1 MKKHPNIVVYFTD
14 QQRADTLGCYGQ
26 RLDVSPVLDGL
37 ARDGVLY
44 ENAFTCQPVCGP
56 ARACLQTGR
65 YPTETG
71 CYVNGI
77 GLDYDETT
85 IAKEL
90 RKAGYE
96 TSYVGKWHLAS
107 DFTREI
113 YYETTCMP
121 LERLG
126 GYRDYVVSC
135 DTNELCSHGYDGY
148 LWDCVN
154 NVKKDFVGYRVD
166 CVTDFAVHYLQNTKG
181 DKPFFLFL
189 SHLEPHHQNDRDCFE
204 GPDGSRERF
213 AGYEAPPDLIGGK
226 YEGDW
231 RENYPD
237 YLGCCRSLDDNL
249 GKLIRTLK
257 ERGIYEDTVIIFTS
271 DHGCHFRTQDGE
283 YKRNFYD
290 ACLRIPLVIHGGEFV
305 GGRRDESMV
314 SLINLPKT
322 ILEIAGVEAP
332 ACMRYP
338 ALQETLKDDWKDAVF
353 FQISEA
359 FVGRGVRTRKW
370 KYAVHAPQAQDLGE
384 IGHEWSLAAFYEMVG
399 RAAPGSD
406 AYVELGLFDLE
417 KDPHEK
423 NNLVA
428 DTAHAE
434 VRAQLAALMKGFM
447 QEAGEEEP
455 LIYPAGTVLPPSHA
469 KGKKS

>member
-1 MKKHPNIVVYFTD
+1 MSKRPNIIFYFTD

-26 RLDVSPVLDGL
+26 ELDVSPVLDSL
-37 ARDGVLY
+37 AKEGVLF
-44 ENAFTCQPVCGP
+44 ENAYTCQPVCGP

-77 GLDYDETT
+77 GLRYDDVT

-90 RKAGYE
+90 RRSGYE
-96 TSYVGKWHLAS
+96 TAYVGKWHLAS

-113 YYETTCMP
+113 FYETTYMP
-121 LERLG
+121 LERMG

-135 DTNELCSHGYDGY
+135 DTNELCSRGYDGY

-166 CVTDFAVHYLQNTKG
+166 CVTDFAVHYLQNRG
-181 DKPFFLFL
+181 SDKPFFLFL
-189 SHLEPHHQNDRDCFE
+189 SHLEPHHQNDHGVVE
-204 GPDGSRERF
+204 GPDGSKERF
-213 AGYEAPPDLIGGK
+213 SNFQVPPDLVDGK
-226 YEGDW
+226 YEGNW
-231 RENYPD
+231 QENYPD
-237 YLGCCRSLDDNL
+237 YLGCCRSIDDNL

-257 ERGIYEDTVIIFTS
+257 EQGIYEDTIIIFTS

-283 YKRNFYD
+283 HKRNFYD
-290 ACLRIPLVIHGGEFV
+290 SCLKVPLVVHGGAFT
-305 GGRRDESMV
+305 GGARSDKMV

-322 ILEIAGVEAP
+322 ILEMAGVEAP
-332 ACMRYP
+332 ACMHYP
-338 ALQETLKDDWKDAVF
+338 SLQNIMRADDLGDAVF

-384 IGHEWSLAAFYEMVG
+384 IDTQWSLAAFYEMVG
-399 RAAPGSD
+399 KAASGSD
-406 AYVELGLFDLE
+406 EYVELGLFDIENDPYE
-417 KDPHEK
+417 KH
-423 NNLVA
+423 NLVSGPA
-428 DTAHAE
+428 YRE
-434 VRAQLAALMKGFM
+434 LREKLAAMTSAFM
-447 QEAGEEEP
+447 VEAGEKSP
-455 LIYPAGTVLPPSHA
+455 QIHPAGFQPSGA
-469 KGKKS
+469 Q

>member
-1 MKKHPNIVVYFTD
+1 MKKPPNIVFYFTD

-26 RLDVSPVLDGL
+26 KLDVSPVLDGL
-37 ARDGVLY
+37 ARDGVLFD
-44 ENAFTCQPVCGP
+44 NAYTCQPVCGP

-77 GLDYDETT
+77 GLDYDEIT

-96 TSYVGKWHLAS
+96 TAYVGKWHLAS
-107 DFTREI
+107 DFTKEI
-113 YYETTCMP
+113 YYETTYMP
-121 LERLG
+121 LERMG

-154 NVKKDFVGYRVD
+154 NRKMDFVGYRVD
-166 CVTDFAVHYLQNTKG
+166 CVTDFAVHYLQNKTS

-189 SHLEPHHQNDRDCFE
+189 SHLEPHHQNDRDRFE
-204 GPDGSRERF
+204 GPDGSKERF
-213 AGYEAPPDLIGGK
+213 KDYEVPPDLVGGK

-231 RENYPD
+231 KANYPD
-237 YLGCCRSLDDNL
+237 YLGCCRSIDDNL
-249 GKLIRTLK
+249 GKLIRTLREK
-257 ERGIYEDTVIIFTS
+257 GMYEDTVIIYTT

-290 ACLRIPLVIHGGEFV
+290 ACLKVPLVISGGGFTG
-305 GGRRDESMV
+305 GGRCDKMV

-322 ILEIAGVEAP
+322 ILDVAGAQAP
-332 ACMRYP
+332 ECMHYP
-338 ALQETLKDDWKDAVF
+338 SLQTIMADGEWKDAVF

-359 FVGRGVRTRKW
+359 FVGRGVRTKRW
-370 KYAVHAPQAQDLGE
+370 KYAVHAPHAQDLGE
-384 IGHEWSLAAFYEMVG
+384 IGHDWSLAAFYEMVG
-399 RAAPGSD
+399 KAAIGSD

-417 KDPHEK
+417 KDPCEK
-423 NNLVA
+423 NNLIA
-428 DTAHAE
+428 DPAHRETREKLA
-434 VRAQLAALMKGFM
+434 RLLAAFM
-447 QEAGEEEP
+447 LEAGEKAP
-455 LIYPAGTVLPPSHA
+455 AIHPAGTVLPR
-469 KGKKS
+469 KG